1 MNQTYSNSCQWSILE
16 QVFFWMLRT
25 TNVLLPFLEE
35 NSLKNWIHFHF
46 CFVYLLLSI
55 GQLTCSGPG
64 VLPLCRGQWHS
75 WLRTQVAGRHLRVEG
90 SQLALQGI
98 KTANHQLPPSTVNF
112 PMETLGTHTICPLWN
127 NWKPY
132 LWNWWYSVDNL
143 GVWMGGKQNVKMKP
157 ALVKNLFNISRVV
170 QDSLIITKE
179 KAFVLL
185 LPTKWVF

>member
-1 MNQTYSNSCQWSILE
+1 MKHIGTSFFLNAENHKCSLAIPGRE
-16 QVFFWMLRT
+16 QSKKLNPLSLLFCLPSAFHRTVDVFRPWGSATLPRT
-25 TNVLLPFLEE
+25 VA
-35 NSLKNWIHFHF
+35 
-46 CFVYLLLSI
+46 
-55 GQLTCSGPG
+55 QLTKDTSSWQTSESGRFTA
-64 VLPLCRGQWHS
+64 CFTRNQ
-75 WLRTQVAGRHLRVEG
+75 
-90 SQLALQGI
+90 
-98 KTANHQLPPSTVNF
+98 TANHQLPPSTVNF